1 MVLMT
6 ESNLETSIEEFRSTF
21 QTVVEEIKK
30 SIVGLEEVTE
40 QVLIALL
47 SGGHVLLEGVP
58 GVGKTMLVRSLS
70 HCLALETKRIQFT
83 PDLMP
88 ADILGAH
95 VLVEDG
101 GPHVEF
107 SRGPVFTQV
116 LLADEINRCTPKTQ
130 AALLEAMQERSVTI
144 GGTTHTLDELFFCIA
159 TQNPIEMEGTY
170 PLPEAQ
176 LDRFFFKI
184 LVPSPEL
191 AALKE
196 ISRKTT
202 GNTSAVPETIVQSS
216 ELKRFQKLI
225 REVPVPEVAE
235 DFAANLIISSSPLS
249 TESSSVKQF
258 VRYGASPRG
267 MQTLILASKVI
278 ALLDGRY
285 CASTQDVIRA
295 SLPALRHR
303 LILNFQA
310 EAEEVVADD
319 VINELVKDLEKTM

>member
-1 MVLMT
+1 MS
-6 ESNLETSIEEFRSTF
+6 ESDLETNIDEFRSTF
-21 QTVVEEIKK
+21 QKVLQEIKK

-40 QVLIALL
+40 QVLVALL
-47 SGGHVLLEGVP
+47 CGGHVLLEGVP

-70 HCLALETKRIQFT
+70 KCLALETKRIQFT

-95 VLVEDG
+95 VLIEDG

-107 SRGPVFTQV
+107 SRGPVFTQI

-144 GGTTHTLDELFFCIA
+144 GGATHALDDLFFCIA

-184 LVPSPEL
+184 LVPGPGL

-202 GNTSAVPETIVQSS
+202 GNTSAAPETIVHAS

-225 REVPVPEVAE
+225 RDVPVPEVAE

-249 TESSSVKQF
+249 AKSPSVKQF

-267 MQTLILASKVI
+267 MQTLILASKVM

-285 CASTQDVIRA
+285 CSSTQDVFRA
-295 SLPALRHR
+295 ALPALRHR

-310 EAEEVVADD
+310 EAEDIVADD
-319 VINELVKDLEKTM
+319 VINELVRELEKRL

>member
-1 MVLMT
+1 
-6 ESNLETSIEEFRSTF
+6 
-21 QTVVEEIKK
+21 
-30 SIVGLEEVTE
+30 
-40 QVLIALL
+40 
-47 SGGHVLLEGVP
+47 
-58 GVGKTMLVRSLS
+58 
-70 HCLALETKRIQFT
+70 
-83 PDLMP
+83 
-88 ADILGAH
+88 
-95 VLVEDG
+95 
-101 GPHVEF
+101 
-107 SRGPVFTQV
+107 
-116 LLADEINRCTPKTQ
+116 
-130 AALLEAMQERSVTI
+130 MQERSVTI

>member
-1 MVLMT
+1 MT
-6 ESNLETSIEEFRSTF
+6 EADLEAEIGEFRTAF
-21 QTVVEEIKK
+21 EKLLQEIQR
-30 SIVGLEEVTE
+30 SIVGLGELTQ
-40 QVLIALL
+40 QVLVALL
-47 SGGHVLLEGVP
+47 CGGHVLLEGVP
-58 GVGKTMLVRSLS
+58 GVGKTMLVRTLS
-70 HCLALETKRIQFT
+70 HCLGLETKRVQFT

-95 VLVEDG
+95 VLVEEG

-144 GGTTHTLDELFFCIA
+144 AGTTHELDELFFCIA

-184 LVPSPEL
+184 LVPSPDKEK
-191 AALKE
+191 LKE
-196 ISRKTT
+196 IARKTT
-202 GNTSAVPETIVQSS
+202 GNANAVPQTILTSL
-216 ELKRFQKLI
+216 ELKRFQSLI
-225 REVPVPEVAE
+225 REVPVPDLAE
-235 DFAANLIISSSPLS
+235 DYAASLIIASSPQS
-249 TESSSVKQF
+249 AESETVKEY

-267 MQTLILASKVI
+267 MQSLILASKAI
-278 ALLDGRY
+278 ALLDGRF
-285 CASTQDVIRA
+285 CCSTQDVARA
-295 SLPALRHR
+295 ALPALRHR

-310 EAEEVVADD
+310 EAEDVVTDD
-319 VINELVKDLEKTM
+319 VINELVKDSEKRL